1 MKFSSIQIRL
11 INIIVI
17 NKCETFTN
25 TPSIKLFINY
35 FNIINVEDKRRGGGG
50 EGRSIYRW
58 PGNEDF
64 KYGISRFWEFY
75 VRETVFPTLDG
86 ASNYLKK

>member
-50 EGRSIYRW
+50 GGGGGLFAGR
-58 PGNEDF
+58 GVVF
-64 KYGISRFWEFY
+64 TGG
-75 VRETVFPTLDG
+75 REMKIFSTVFPDFGNFMLG
-86 ASNYLKK
+86 KRYFQH